1 MLVEGFKLTTS
12 LQFFNLL
19 PNHQI
24 NLIISDIAALYY
36 AFPDNVLVNMYK
48 EWLRI
53 CGLQIMTG
61 VIVC

>member
-12 LQFFNLL
+12 LQFFNPL

-24 NLIISDIAALYY
+24 NLITSDIAALYY

-48 EWLRI
+48 E
-53 CGLQIMTG
+53 
-61 VIVC
+61 